1 MDHSTSSPTVRADF
15 DQDGSTTPTTD
26 LTSTNPSDP
35 VPTLLPSPRNLSI
48 EHIFFS
54 LQQMEAR
61 ITNIENDHNETKEQ
75 ITAIQQQV
83 PQFVTVQDIDHRF
96 GQLRTQ
102 MLTLQRA
109 QQALHAQFQ
118 EVAACFH
125 QVSCQWQELQNN
137 TETMQQLADQQP
149 PTPASSSTSRR

>member
-1 MDHSTSSPTVRADF
+1 MDDPSSSPTVLAALG
-15 DQDGSTTPTTD
+15 QNGGTPTTTD
-26 LTSTNPSDP
+26 EITTNPSYSAL
-35 VPTLLPSPRNLSI
+35 TLRPSPRNLSI
-48 EHIFFS
+48 DHIFFS

-61 ITNIENDHNETKEQ
+61 ISTMENDHNETKGQ
-75 ITAIQQQV
+75 LTAIQQQL
-83 PQFVTVQDIDHRF
+83 PHRVTVQEIDHRF

-102 MLTLQRA
+102 MITLQRA

-137 TETMQQLADQQP
+137 TETMQQLVEQQP